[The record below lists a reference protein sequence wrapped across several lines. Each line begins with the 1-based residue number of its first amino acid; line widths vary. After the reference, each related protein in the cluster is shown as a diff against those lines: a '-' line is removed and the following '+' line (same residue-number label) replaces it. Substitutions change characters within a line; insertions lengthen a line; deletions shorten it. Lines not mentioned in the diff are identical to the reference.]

1 MVTNVFF
8 MAVICVSM
16 VMLVD
21 VGLGW
26 IENVPLWFGS
36 STDITAQAASTSGW
50 LLQPVALS

>member
-1 MVTNVFF
+1 

-36 STDITAQAASTSGW
+36 STDITA
-50 LLQPVALS
+50 